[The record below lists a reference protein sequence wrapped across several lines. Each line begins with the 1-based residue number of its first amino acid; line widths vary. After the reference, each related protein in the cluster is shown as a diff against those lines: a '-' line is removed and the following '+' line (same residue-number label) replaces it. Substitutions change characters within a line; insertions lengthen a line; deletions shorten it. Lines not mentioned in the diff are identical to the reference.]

1 MARKSRSN
9 SDGLTTLSTAALQ
22 AEIRR
27 RSKQSGALQR
37 KYERLTNQLAELR
50 KQIAAQGGAI
60 PGGGRASNAV
70 SLVDA
75 LAKVLDGKTLGVT
88 EAADAV
94 LASGYITTSPNFR
107 TIVNQTFIKNRSR
120 FKKVARGRYTAA

>member
-1 MARKSRSN
+1 MARKSRTDSL
-9 SDGLTTLSTAALQ
+9 SGLSTAALQ

-27 RSKQSGALQR
+27 RSKQSTALQR
-37 KYERLTNQLAELR
+37 KYERLTNQLNDLR
-50 KQIAAQGGAI
+50 KQIAAQGGAV

-94 LASGYITTSPNFR
+94 LASGYVTTSPNFR

-120 FKKVARGRYTAA
+120 FKKVSRGRYTAS